1 MKAQGSHALR
11 RPTACAQAIA
21 SGSCSHGKAHG
32 AAHTRVP
39 LPPPLPPAA
48 RKHLFY
54 CDKVDVKPNTI
65 RLRQY
70 NPSIY
75 FPQSFRT
82 IQLGVDSGVQAI
94 IARRLHPR
102 KR

>member
-1 MKAQGSHALR
+1 MLSVAPQPAPKPLPAEVVRMARLMVQ
-11 RPTACAQAIA
+11 Q
-21 SGSCSHGKAHG
+21 
-32 AAHTRVP
+32 HTRVP